1 MVASGSHA
9 PLVLHCDNVWIDPPG
24 HFEPKFVGLAGGL
37 IEFVHN
43 RMPASAVG
51 TRKPELDLGNAYM
64 MPGLINTHV
73 HLEFSASPDP
83 LREFRREPASDRFA
97 RAVRN
102 ARTMLLSGVTT
113 LRDCG
118 SSMELL
124 MEFCSCGDLPALPR
138 LLLSGPPITV
148 PGGHLSIFGGI
159 VSDLDEISATVSRS
173 ISDGARSIKLIG
185 SGGGMTPGSFPEKA
199 AFSQE
204 VFCRVAAAARSHE
217 VASAAHVLAA
227 ESVRRAAIAR
237 FDSLEHC
244 AFFRRSSSGRLVRH
258 FDEGVAE
265 IVAYSG
271 VAVMPNLS
279 TATRAHGTLL
289 REGMQG
295 NPEAQHALDQHEVM
309 LENFRKLVD
318 LGVTMICGTDAGVR
332 DTPFG
337 DTWIELEL
345 MARSGMSNIDVV
357 RSASLNAARALKLEG
372 TVGRI
377 AAGHSA
383 DFVVLK
389 NSPLTDI
396 STYRDPL
403 SVYSHG
409 RRIAPSLANERNEHC

>member
-1 MVASGSHA
+1 MVDSDSHEA
-9 PLVLHCDNVWIDPPG
+9 LILHCDNVWIDPPG
-24 HFEPKFVGLAGGL
+24 HFEPKSVKLVGDRIDSVHDRMSASAGG
-37 IEFVHN
+37 
-43 RMPASAVG
+43 
-51 TRKPELDLGNAYM
+51 TRNSEIDLGNVYM

-83 LREFRREPASDRFA
+83 LREFRRESASDRFA

-102 ARTMLLSGVTT
+102 ARSMLLSGVTT

-118 SSMELL
+118 SSLYLL
-124 MEFCSCGDLPALPR
+124 NGFRHCLNLPDLPR
-138 LLLSGPPITV
+138 LLLCGPPITV
-148 PGGHLSIFGGI
+148 PGGHLSIFGGT
-159 VSDLDEISATVSRS
+159 VSDPDEISAIVSRS
-173 ISDGARSIKLIG
+173 ISTGARSIKLIG
-185 SGGGMTPGSFPEKA
+185 SGGGMTPGSFPENV

-204 VFCRVAAAARSHE
+204 VFSQVAAAARSHE

-227 ESVRRAAIAR
+227 ESVKRAAIAR

-244 AFFRRSSSGRLVRH
+244 AFFRRSSSGRLVRQ
-258 FDEGVAE
+258 FDAGVAA
-265 IVAYSG
+265 IVSDRG
-271 VAVMPNLS
+271 VSVMPNLS
-279 TATRAHGTLL
+279 TATRAHGRLL
-289 REGMQG
+289 RKGMQG
-295 NPEAQHALDQHEVM
+295 NPESQHALDQHEVM

-318 LGVTMICGTDAGVR
+318 LGITIVCGTDAGVR

-377 AAGHSA
+377 AAEHSA
-383 DFVVLK
+383 DFVILK
-389 NSPLTDI
+389 SSPLADI
-396 STYRDPL
+396 SSYREPM

-409 RRIAPSLANERNEHC
+409 RRIGPSLANGKE

>member
-1 MVASGSHA
+1 MVDSGSHE
-9 PLVLHCDNVWIDPPG
+9 PFVIHCSNVWIDPPG
-24 HFEPKFVGLAGGL
+24 HFKPKSVELVGDR
-37 IEFVHN
+37 IESV
-43 RMPASAVG
+43 RDLMPASAAG
-51 TRKPELDLGNAYM
+51 ARRPEIDLGNTYM

-83 LREFRREPASDRFA
+83 LREYRGESVSDRLS

-102 ARTMLLSGVTT
+102 ARSMLLSGVTT

-118 SSMELL
+118 SSQDLL
-124 MEFCSCGDLPALPR
+124 AGIRRCRDLPALPR

-159 VSDLDEISATVSRS
+159 VSDPDEIPAIVSRL
-173 ISDGARSIKLIG
+173 ISNGAGSIKLVG
-185 SGGGMTPGSFPEKA
+185 SGGGMTPGSFPENVS
-199 AFSQE
+199 FSQE
-204 VFCRVAAAARSHE
+204 VFCRVAEAARSHG

-227 ESVRRAAIAR
+227 ESVKRAAIAR

-244 AFFRRSSSGRLVRH
+244 AFFRRSDNGRLVRK
-258 FDEGVAE
+258 FDAGIAG
-265 IVAYSG
+265 IVADSG
-271 VAVMPNLS
+271 VSVMANLS
-279 TATRAHGTLL
+279 TATRTHGTLL

-295 NPEAQHALDQHEVM
+295 NPDSQHALDQHEVM

-318 LGVTMICGTDAGVR
+318 LGITIVCGTDAGVR
-332 DTPFG
+332 DTPFE

-357 RSASLNAARALKLEG
+357 RSASLNAARVLKLEG

-383 DFVVLK
+383 DFIVLK
-389 NSPLTDI
+389 GSPLADI
-396 STYRDPL
+396 SSYSAPL
-403 SVYSHG
+403 SVYSRG
-409 RRIAPSLANERNEHC
+409 RRVAPALPSGRE